1 MTTKLLSLLTAGLL
15 MTACATEQS
24 PPSSNLGSTY
34 TLPASAGGKGVY
46 SVMENGKKKM
56 MFESTDLDIL
66 SEDVW
71 ACCCADFMPKEGA
84 IVKTNR
90 ELEIRVG
97 DYSPNI
103 IIDDVDVSCE
113 SSDSSRVEVIFKI
126 KVAHSA
132 GANANLPMV
141 EVPLFFSAVDIP
153 TQEVYSHGHAMAKID
168 LNKPFEIQKV
178 RAFFDFSDLKA
189 RGLKGW
195 SLLLGI
201 MKSDLNRK
209 FEAEIAKE
217 KEHTIAEAA
226 GADINKSRTGTIA
239 PSTRAT
245 EPEAP
250 KLIQK

>member
-1 MTTKLLSLLTAGLL
+1 MSTTKLLSILTAGLL
-15 MTACATEQS
+15 MTGCATEQS

-34 TLPASAGGKGVY
+34 TLPAAAGGKGVY

-56 MFESTDLDIL
+56 MYESTDLDIL

-71 ACCCADFMPKEGA
+71 ACCCEDFMPKEGA

-103 IIDDVDVSCE
+103 IIDDVDVSCTN
-113 SSDSSRVEVIFKI
+113 DSSRVEVMFKI

-132 GANANLPMV
+132 GPNANLPMV
-141 EVPLFFSAVDIP
+141 EVPLFLSAVDIP
-153 TQEVYSHGHAMAKID
+153 TQEVYSKANAIARID

-178 RAFFDFSDLKA
+178 RAFFDISDIKA

-209 FEAEIAKE
+209 FEAEVAKE
-217 KEHTIAEAA
+217 KEHNIAEAA
-226 GADINKSRTGTIA
+226 GRDINKSRTGSIDA
-239 PSTRAT
+239 SLRAS

-250 KLIQK
+250 GLIKK